1 MTSDEIKLITNSIFI
16 IMVVVILLRV
26 IKKGYDGEMI

>member
-26 IKKGYDGEMI
+26 ITKGYDGEII

>member
-16 IMVVVILLRV
+16 IAVVVILLRV
-26 IKKGYDGEMI
+26 VKKGYDGDTV

>member
-1 MTSDEIKLITNSIFI
+1 MTTDEIKLITNSIFI
-16 IMVVVILLRV
+16 IAVVVILLRW